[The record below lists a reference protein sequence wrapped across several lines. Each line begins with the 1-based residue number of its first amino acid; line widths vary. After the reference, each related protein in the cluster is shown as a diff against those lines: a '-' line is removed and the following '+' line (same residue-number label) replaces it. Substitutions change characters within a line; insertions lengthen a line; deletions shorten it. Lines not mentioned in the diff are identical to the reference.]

1 MESADLF
8 RHIDAHAVL
17 RISSAYMSL
26 WFILLFFYFK
36 NSRLKERES
45 CCLVHIFD
53 LLLAE
58 ILLLPEARTK
68 LIVV

>member
-1 MESADLF
+1 MESTDLF
-8 RHIDAHAVL
+8 WHIDAHAVL
-17 RISSAYMSL
+17 RISSAYMS
-26 WFILLFFYFK
+26 WFLLLFFYFK
-36 NSRLKERES
+36 NGLLKERES